1 MADPEARMGSAT
13 GSAAE
18 LLVDRLPGDQRLG
31 TYVYHRNR
39 SPLDLEIHG
48 VPVDCATSRTERATR
63 STMLGSGTIAVCS
76 DIHPPFGGRRSAA
89 QPSEDAPGTSQLTY
103 QALSG
108 FDR

>member
-1 MADPEARMGSAT
+1 MGSAT

-18 LLVDRLPGDQRLG
+18 LLVDPLPGDQRLG

-39 SPLDLEIHG
+39 SPLGLEIQ
-48 VPVDCATSRTERATR
+48 VFRWTPSNCATSRTERATR

-89 QPSEDAPGTSQLTY
+89 QPSEEAPGTSQLTY